1 MEKHSL
7 KKKKL
12 NIRIKK
18 FQKDEYTLQCIIQ
31 TTILTNINQITMNF
45 KHFTKPLFIF
55 FIGATLTLS
64 GCLAIKGRFSK
75 GHDFIQKANSLW
87 GDGKHL
93 EALIE
98 ASEGVLIDPNFIQG
112 KNFFY
117 EKFDEGI
124 DIVQKRLTELGT
136 PTKSGEAEE
145 MSKTYDNLV
154 KLYSKLAQVKLPI
167 EHPKGK
173 WSWTTKIIDYSG
185 QQIQARELAFSLLM
199 KEGREFLGSENIA
212 DAQGRFKNAINNYL
226 IGPEQKDSVNTKV
239 ATELCVLA
247 NKYSQSTN
255 IEKAILSHTAYVS
268 ALQFIKTHPDA
279 LEGKQ
284 KVAQHISNLYVKQGQ
299 DLTKKSD
306 VESWISSIESFK
318 EALKWNKE
326 NEEAKKLL
334 AGTTERIAEY
344 YYQAGLK
351 AENAKKYDEAI
362 AHYQEVRKWIP
373 NYKDSMPK
381 IYTLRM
387 NGKME
392 EMAKN
397 LNTTRSEFGKLQ
409 GRVNTTSG
417 VVDKSV
423 DVMGKVTYIS
433 DNTRSLNETMKTTS
447 RTLKLFNVIP
457 TVGTVTGML
466 ARSIDLVQD
475 PVGAV
480 ASKFTA
486 IEQPVIAPTK
496 QVVEKT
502 QGVVNK
508 TKEVMGTTETVI
520 KTTEQYTLRYK
531 ECVAQVVEEKKF
543 QEAETAVDEINKG
556 LVNTNKTLAEINS
569 SFEKVENE
577 AKKISQLADPVNKV
591 TNGLKDVKKVVDK
604 IQPIVDE
611 LNDALNKKFT
621 LNLLVKKFTF
631 SVREILD
638 GLPSEVKAIMGA
650 FSDLAMGVLKPVL
663 NKFNIDIPTI
673 PGLDAL
679 SKALDNMKGY
689 YDNINA
695 EYGNLSKTVNEYSN
709 YQNQVNN
716 NLKKLETALGCPVQ
730 GN

>member
-1 MEKHSL
+1 MSSKH
-7 KKKKL
+7 
-12 NIRIKK
+12 
-18 FQKDEYTLQCIIQ
+18 YT
-31 TTILTNINQITMNF
+31 
-45 KHFTKPLFIF
+45 KSLFILF
-55 FIGATLTLS
+55 LGAALTLS
-64 GCLAIKGRFSK
+64 SCLAIKGRFSK

-87 GDGKHL
+87 DDGKHL

-117 EKFDEGI
+117 EKFDEGMTI
-124 DIVQKRLTELGT
+124 IQARLAELGT
-136 PTKSGEAEE
+136 PSKSELAEE

-154 KLYSKLAQVKLPI
+154 KLYSNLGQVKLPI

-185 QQIQARELAFSLLM
+185 QQAQARDMAFSMLM
-199 KEGREFLGSENIA
+199 KEGRELLGSENIG
-212 DAQGRFKNAINNYL
+212 DAQGKFKNAINNYL
-226 IGPEQKDSVNTKV
+226 IGSEQKDSVNSQV
-239 ATELCVLA
+239 ANELCALA
-247 NKYSQSTN
+247 KKYSQSP
-255 IEKAILSHTAYVS
+255 IIDKAIVSHTAYVS
-268 ALQFIKTHPDA
+268 ALQFVKTLPEA

-299 DLTKKSD
+299 DLVKKSD

-334 AGTTERIAEY
+334 AGTTERIAEF

-362 AHYQEVRKWIP
+362 ASYQEVRKWIP

-397 LNTTRSEFGKLQ
+397 LHTTRSEFGKLQ

-423 DVMGKVTYIS
+423 DVMGKITYIS
-433 DNTRSLNETMKTTS
+433 SNTQSLNETMKTTS
-447 RTLKLFNVIP
+447 RTLKLFTVIP

-466 ARSIDLVQD
+466 ARSIDLVQE
-475 PVGAV
+475 PVGKV
-480 ASKFTA
+480 ATKFTA
-486 IEQPVIAPTK
+486 IEQPVITPTK

-508 TKEVMGTTETVI
+508 TKEVMASTETVL

-556 LVNTNKTLAEINS
+556 LVNTNKALTEINS
-569 SFEKVENE
+569 SFEKVEGE
-577 AKKISQLADPVNKV
+577 AKKISHLADPVNKV

-604 IQPIVDE
+604 IQPIIDE
-611 LNDALNKKFT
+611 LNGALDHKFT

-631 SVREILD
+631 SVRQILD
-638 GLPSEVKAIMGA
+638 GLPSEVKAIMGK

-663 NKFNIDIPTI
+663 NKFNIDIPSI
-673 PGLDAL
+673 PGLDTL
-679 SKALDNMKGY
+679 SKALDSMKGY

-695 EYGNLSKTVNEYSN
+695 EYGKLSKTVNEYSS
-709 YQNQVNN
+709 YQNHINN